1 MTPAERDHPN
11 VLHLEEEVEG
21 PPVPEMASPRGE
33 RDHDALEG
41 GERLE
46 PATTAR
52 GSSTTA
58 MTSGSSRVTMEA
70 VAPTAGATA
79 KPRAKRANRKWPPY
93 SPCLSGPRYHEVTT
107 WLQDEH
113 RAGRTVDVCFLQE
126 TRWKIEA
133 EYTTDPAMTGDLT

>member
-1 MTPAERDHPN
+1 MAQAVAQGMAARGCIPRCVLAHVPPDLLQLRDLTVTVREMTPAERDHPN

-52 GSSTTA
+52 GSA

-93 SPCLSGPRYHEVTT
+93 SPC
-107 WLQDEH
+107 
-113 RAGRTVDVCFLQE
+113 C
-126 TRWKIEA
+126 
-133 EYTTDPAMTGDLT
+133 

>member
-1 MTPAERDHPN
+1 MAQAVAQGMAARGCIPRCVLAHVPPDLLQLRDLTVTVREMTPAERDHPN

-93 SPCLSGPRYHEVTT
+93 SPC
-107 WLQDEH
+107 
-113 RAGRTVDVCFLQE
+113 C
-126 TRWKIEA
+126 
-133 EYTTDPAMTGDLT
+133 